1 MSSQTRGEIL
11 GLEKKK
17 PYPRKGRAKRN
28 ADDAFASAAAENVPV
43 KDLAVQFQLT
53 EPSTR
58 QKKQN
63 LSKKIEQEVRAK
75 LGSIASKSLD
85 NLVHLAFRADSEQV
99 RFVATKDLLDRA
111 GFKPQDK
118 TKVEIEDKRN
128 RTPQEIEDEMRER
141 FGHDTAELIM
151 NKTKIIP
158 VNVESENTAGA
169 EASRPVGD
177 SLAPSGSVPAP
188 ETLN

>member
-1 MSSQTRGEIL
+1 MTSQIRGEFL
-11 GLEKKK
+11 GLEKK
-17 PYPRKGRAKRN
+17 RKVRKYGRAKRN
-28 ADDAFASAAAENVPV
+28 EDDAFASAAAENVPV

-58 QKKQN
+58 QKRRD
-63 LSKKIEQEVRAK
+63 LSKNIEKEVRAK

-99 RFVATKDLLDRA
+99 RYVATKDLLDRA
-111 GFKPQDK
+111 GFKAQDK
-118 TKVEIEDKRN
+118 TKIEIEDKRN
-128 RTPQEIEDEMRER
+128 RTPQEIEDEMREK
-141 FGHDTAELIM
+141 FGHDIAELMM

-158 VNVESENTAGA
+158 VKVDATAGTDT
-169 EASRPVGD
+169 SRSGEE
-177 SLAPSGSVPAP
+177 SLASSESVPAP

>member
-1 MSSQTRGEIL
+1 
-11 GLEKKK
+11 LEKKK
-17 PYPRKGRAKRN
+17 AYPKKGRAKRN

-75 LGSIASKSLD
+75 LGSIASKGLD

-151 NKTKIIP
+151 SKTKIIP
-158 VNVESENTAGA
+158 VNVESGNTAGTDT
-169 EASRPVGD
+169 SRSGEG
-177 SLAPSGSVPAP
+177 SLASSGSVPAP